1 MSKNKQFRVQTIKI
15 DDSVSAYSKRI
26 SIQLIK
32 VVILVLLSVVSIA
45 VYLNIGMIKVPLSEI
60 FSILRTLTTG
70 AVYNGDS
77 TFVDIIVQIRLP
89 RALLAFVVGMSLG
102 ITGVVVQIILQ
113 NPMATPFTL
122 GISSG
127 AALGAAVAIIYPINF
142 FGLSDKYS
150 IVIASFTV
158 SMFVSL
164 LVLLISNRYTKTARN
179 LILVGI
185 AIMYFFKA
193 VTSMVTYFADV
204 YASRE
209 IVMWQVGSLWKA
221 DWENLTIVFFVFVVT
236 MPYFIYKAY
245 DLNKLSL
252 GDELAKSLGV
262 DVKGSRRRLM
272 FVVALNVS
280 TIVSFTGTISFVGL
294 VVPHIIGFI
303 IGTDSRFLLPAS
315 ALGGGVLLVAA
326 DCLAINA
333 LQPVVLPVGVLTAF
347 IGSPLFLYLIFKNKA

>member
-1 MSKNKQFRVQTIKI
+1 MAKNIKYRIYTIESDNSVNAYGKR
-15 DDSVSAYSKRI
+15 VSAQFVKL
-26 SIQLIK
+26 LI
-32 VVILVLLSVVSIA
+32 LLLLSAVSIA
-45 VYLNIGMIKVPLSEI
+45 IYLSVGVIKVPISEI
-60 FSILRTLTTG
+60 FSVLRSLITG
-70 AVYNGDS
+70 AAYTGDS
-77 TFVDIIVQIRLP
+77 MFVDIIVQIRLP
-89 RALLAFVVGMSLG
+89 RALLAFIVGMSLG
-102 ITGVVVQIILQ
+102 ITGVVVQIVLQ

-142 FGLSDKYS
+142 LGLSNKYS
-150 IVIASFTV
+150 IVIASFAV

-164 LVLLISNRYTKTARN
+164 LVLTISNRYTKTARN

-193 VTSMVTYFADV
+193 LTSLVTYFADV

-221 DWENLTIVFFVFVVT
+221 DWEVLTIVFFVFILT
-236 MPYFIYKAY
+236 TPYFIYKAY

-252 GDELAKSLGV
+252 GDELAMSLGV
-262 DVKGSRRRLM
+262 NVKASRRLLM

-294 VVPHIIGFI
+294 VVPHIIGFVV
-303 IGTDSRFLLPAS
+303 GTDSRFLLPAS
-315 ALGGGVLLVAA
+315 ALGGGFLLVAA

-333 LQPVVLPVGVLTAF
+333 LQPIVLPVGILTAF